1 MSKDTK
7 PSDAG
12 KSASWV
18 PRELISE
25 VKSFA
30 NTEGKQMVGLV
41 RSAIRT
47 VVNPDSDQPTE
58 KPAEP
63 QAVVGDWTL
72 SEQSVEMLIA
82 ASEASGMPP
91 EKLLEE
97 CVSRSLSDV
106 VHDAEVRHCAA
117 RAKLES
123 LKNQAGH

>member
-1 MSKDTK
+1 VSKDTK

-30 NTEGKQMVGLV
+30 NKEGKQMVSLV

-47 VVNPDSDQPTE
+47 VVNPDSDQSTE

-106 VHDAEVRHCAA
+106 VHDAEAQRCAA
-117 RAKLES
+117 RAKLEK

>member
-1 MSKDTK
+1 M
-7 PSDAG
+7 
-12 KSASWV
+12 
-18 PRELISE
+18 ISE

-30 NTEGKQMVGLV
+30 NKEGKQMVSLV

-58 KPAEP
+58 KQAEP
-63 QAVVGDWTL
+63 QEVVSGWTL

-91 EKLLEE
+91 GKLLEE

-106 VHDAEVRHCAA
+106 VHDAEAQRGAA
-117 RAKLES
+117 RAKLEN

>member
-12 KSASWV
+12 KSASWA

-30 NTEGKQMVGLV
+30 NKEGKQMVGLV

-82 ASEASGMPP
+82 ASEASAYASGKTFGGMCFPLV
-91 EKLLEE
+91 ERRG
-97 CVSRSLSDV
+97 S
-106 VHDAEVRHCAA
+106 
-117 RAKLES
+117 
-123 LKNQAGH
+123 

>member
-1 MSKDTK
+1 M
-7 PSDAG
+7 
-12 KSASWV
+12 
-18 PRELISE
+18 ISE

-30 NTEGKQMVGLV
+30 NKEGKQMVGLV

-47 VVNPDSDQPTE
+47 VVNPDSDQPTK

-63 QAVVGDWTL
+63 QAFVGDWTL

-82 ASEASGMPP
+82 ASEASAMPP
-91 EKLLEE
+91 EKLLEDW
-97 CVSRSLSDV
+97 VSCYVGDV
-106 VHDAEVRHCAA
+106 GHDGEARRGAA

>member
-1 MSKDTK
+1 M
-7 PSDAG
+7 
-12 KSASWV
+12 
-18 PRELISE
+18 ISE

-30 NTEGKQMVGLV
+30 NKEGKQMVSLV

-91 EKLLEE
+91 GKLLEE

-106 VHDAEVRHCAA
+106 VHDAEARRCAA
-117 RAKLES
+117 RAKLKN

>member
-30 NTEGKQMVGLV
+30 NKEGKQMVGLV

>member
-30 NTEGKQMVGLV
+30 NKEGKQMVGLV

-106 VHDAEVRHCAA
+106 VHDAEAQRCAA
-117 RAKLES
+117 RAKLEK

>member
-1 MSKDTK
+1 VSKDTK

-12 KSASWV
+12 KSGSWA

-30 NTEGKQMVGLV
+30 NKEGKQMVSLV

-63 QAVVGDWTL
+63 QAAVGDWTL
-72 SEQSVEMLIA
+72 PEQSVEMLIA

-91 EKLLEE
+91 GKLLEE

-106 VHDAEVRHCAA
+106 VHDAEARRCAA
-117 RAKLES
+117 RAKLEN

>member
-1 MSKDTK
+1 M
-7 PSDAG
+7 
-12 KSASWV
+12 
-18 PRELISE
+18 ISE

-30 NTEGKQMVGLV
+30 NKEGKQMVGLV

-47 VVNPDSDQPTE
+47 VVNPDSDQPTK

-91 EKLLEE
+91 GKLLEE

-106 VHDAEVRHCAA
+106 VHDAEARRCAA
-117 RAKLES
+117 RAKLEN

>member
-7 PSDAG
+7 PKDAG
-12 KSASWV
+12 KSDSWV
-18 PRELISE
+18 PKDLISE

-30 NTEGKQMVGLV
+30 NKEGKQMVSLV

-47 VVNPDSDQPTE
+47 VVNPDSDQSTE

-106 VHDAEVRHCAA
+106 VHDAEAQRCAA
-117 RAKLES
+117 RAKLEK

>member
-1 MSKDTK
+1 M
-7 PSDAG
+7 
-12 KSASWV
+12 
-18 PRELISE
+18 ISE

-30 NTEGKQMVGLV
+30 NKEGKQMVSLV

-47 VVNPDSDQPTE
+47 VVNPDSDQPAE
-58 KPAEP
+58 KQTEP
-63 QAVVGDWTL
+63 QEVVSGWTL

-91 EKLLEE
+91 GKLLEE

-106 VHDAEVRHCAA
+106 VHDAEARRCAA
-117 RAKLES
+117 RAKLEN

>member
-1 MSKDTK
+1 
-7 PSDAG
+7 
-12 KSASWV
+12 
-18 PRELISE
+18 LISE

-30 NTEGKQMVGLV
+30 NKEGKQMVSLV

-47 VVNPDSDQPTE
+47 VVNPDSDQSTE

-106 VHDAEVRHCAA
+106 VHDAEAQRCAA
-117 RAKLES
+117 RAKLEK

>member
-30 NTEGKQMVGLV
+30 NKEGKQMVGLV

-91 EKLLEE
+91 GTLLEE

-106 VHDAEVRHCAA
+106 VHDAEARRGAA
-117 RAKLES
+117 RAKLEN

>member
-1 MSKDTK
+1 M
-7 PSDAG
+7 
-12 KSASWV
+12 
-18 PRELISE
+18 ISE

-30 NTEGKQMVGLV
+30 NKEGKQMVSLV

-91 EKLLEE
+91 GKLLEE

-106 VHDAEVRHCAA
+106 VHDAEARRGAA
-117 RAKLES
+117 RAKLEN
-123 LKNQAGH
+123 LKKQAGH

>member
-7 PSDAG
+7 PKDAG
-12 KSASWV
+12 KSDSWV
-18 PRELISE
+18 PKDLISE

-30 NTEGKQMVGLV
+30 NKEGKQMVGLV

-106 VHDAEVRHCAA
+106 VHDAEVRRCAA

-123 LKNQAGH
+123 

>member
-12 KSASWV
+12 KSGSWE

-30 NTEGKQMVGLV
+30 NKEGKHMVSLV

-106 VHDAEVRHCAA
+106 VHDAEARRGAA
-117 RAKLES
+117 RAKLEN

>member
-7 PSDAG
+7 PKNVEKSD
-12 KSASWV
+12 SWV
-18 PRELISE
+18 PKDLISE

-30 NTEGKQMVGLV
+30 NKEGKQMVGFV

-47 VVNPDSDQPTE
+47 VVNPDSDQAAEKPSPTE
-58 KPAEP
+58 PDTGELM
-63 QAVVGDWTL
+63 L
-72 SEQSVEMLIA
+72 SAQSVEILKT

-97 CVSRSLSDV
+97 CVARSLSDV
-106 VHDAEVRHCAA
+106 VHEAEARRGAA
-117 RAKLES
+117 RAKLEN

>member
-7 PSDAG
+7 TSDAG
-12 KSASWV
+12 KSDSWV

-30 NTEGKQMVGLV
+30 NKEGKQMVSLV

-58 KPAEP
+58 KQAEP
-63 QAVVGDWTL
+63 QEVVSDWTL

-91 EKLLEE
+91 GKLLEE

-106 VHDAEVRHCAA
+106 VHDAEARRGAA
-117 RAKLES
+117 RAKLEN

>member
-12 KSASWV
+12 KSGSWA

-25 VKSFA
+25 AKSFA
-30 NTEGKQMVGLV
+30 NKEGKQMVSLV

-91 EKLLEE
+91 GKLLEE

-106 VHDAEVRHCAA
+106 VHDAEARRGAA
-117 RAKLES
+117 RAKLEN

>member
-12 KSASWV
+12 KSGSWA

-30 NTEGKQMVGLV
+30 NKEGKQMVSLV

-47 VVNPDSDQPTE
+47 VVNPDSDQPT
-58 KPAEP
+58 KKSAEP
-63 QAVVGDWTL
+63 QAFVGDWTL

-82 ASEASGMPP
+82 ASEASAMPP

-106 VHDAEVRHCAA
+106 VHDAEARRCAA

>member
-1 MSKDTK
+1 
-7 PSDAG
+7 
-12 KSASWV
+12 
-18 PRELISE
+18 
-25 VKSFA
+25 
-30 NTEGKQMVGLV
+30 MVSLV

-58 KPAEP
+58 KQAEP
-63 QAVVGDWTL
+63 QEVVSGWTL

-91 EKLLEE
+91 GKLFEE

-106 VHDAEVRHCAA
+106 VHDAEARRGAA
-117 RAKLES
+117 RAKLEN